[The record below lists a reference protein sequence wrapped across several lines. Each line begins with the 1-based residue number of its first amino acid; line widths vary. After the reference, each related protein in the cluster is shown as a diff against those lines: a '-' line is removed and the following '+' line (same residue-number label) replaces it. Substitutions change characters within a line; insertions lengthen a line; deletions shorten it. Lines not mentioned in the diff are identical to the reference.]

1 MIWMMSL
8 EQFAVE
14 FLKILQIRRR
24 LGNLSWEDRREAEQ
38 WIRERQSELKAQPA
52 YWMFLYELTPK

>member
-14 FLKILQIRRR
+14 FMKILQVRRR
-24 LGNLSWEDRREAEQ
+24 LGDLPCEERREAER

-52 YWMFLYELTPK
+52 YWIFLYELTPK